1 MFVKIKQQ
9 HLILSA
15 VYVVI
20 LAVPA
25 FAQKV
30 TVNYD
35 AAVDF
40 SRYKRYAFL
49 ESNKPFA
56 SMVCHQ
62 AVLDNIQ
69 LKLAIRGL
77 LPAYPDE
84 TPDLWIVYNAGIKEL
99 ISIQGYN
106 YQYGPGWRW
115 SQARQSALVEE
126 PQTLVIDLV
135 DAGENRLVW
144 RGIATGALVQNP
156 ERTVKNIEN
165 ATKKMFANYPMK
177 R

>member
-1 MFVKIKQQ
+1 MKPKN
-9 HLILSA
+9 LMLSA
-15 VYVVI
+15 VCALV

-35 AAVDF
+35 ATVDF

-49 ESNKPFA
+49 QSNKPSA
-56 SMVCHQ
+56 SMLCHQ
-62 AVLDNIQ
+62 AVLGNIQ

-77 LPAYPDE
+77 LPAHSGE
-84 TPDLWIVYNAGIKEL
+84 RPDLWIVYNAGIKEL

-106 YQYGPGWRW
+106 YQYGPEWRW
-115 SQARQSALVEE
+115 SLGASHARESALVEE
-126 PQTLVIDLV
+126 PQTLVDLV

-144 RGIATGALVQNP
+144 RGIATGTLVQDS

-165 ATKKMFANYPMK
+165 ATKKMFANYPLN